1 MSGIGVLALQGDFV
15 EHIKTFSSLGVSA
28 QEIRKANQISDLD
41 ALVIPG
47 GESTTISYL
56 MDLYNFRSAIK
67 DAASSDLPIWGT
79 CAGLIFLSNQIVQN
93 SSNTSQKL
101 LGSLDIETERNA
113 FGRQHESFQSEFP
126 IPKFGLDKFTGV
138 FIRAPRIRNIG
149 SNVEIL
155 AKLNDE
161 IVAVKQGNII
171 GTCFHPELSNTVI
184 FHKYLIELVR
194 ETL

>member
-79 CAGLIFLSNQIVQN
+79 CAGLILMATNLKEDIPIPLSLMNINV
-93 SSNTSQKL
+93 S
-101 LGSLDIETERNA
+101 RNA
-113 FGRQHESFQSEFP
+113 YGRQIDSFKDSINFSFDRENPFP
-126 IPKFGLDKFTGV
+126 GV
-138 FIRAPRIRNIG
+138 FIRAPKILDIDE
-149 SNVEIL
+149 NVDVICT
-155 AKLNDE
+155 LNDGE
-161 IVAVKQGNII
+161 IVGVKQGNKL
-171 GTCFHPELSNTVI
+171 GTSFHPELTTDNR
-184 FHKYLIELVR
+184 FHKYFIDLVYS
-194 ETL
+194 

>member
-79 CAGLIFLSNQIVQN
+79 CAGLILMANNLKEDIPIPLSLMNINV
-93 SSNTSQKL
+93 S
-101 LGSLDIETERNA
+101 RNA
-113 FGRQHESFQSEFP
+113 YGRQ
-126 IPKFGLDKFTGV
+126 ID
-138 FIRAPRIRNIG
+138 
-149 SNVEIL
+149 
-155 AKLNDE
+155 
-161 IVAVKQGNII
+161 
-171 GTCFHPELSNTVI
+171 LS
-184 FHKYLIELVR
+184 LIHI
-194 ETL
+194 

>member
-79 CAGLIFLSNQIVQN
+79 CAGLILMANNLKEDIPRLRAVSKAFESGYRASKVVPGTLEELHGLMGLQHLIDKYPKSDQEKTSNQLIIDRWISFIHDFHDDCLLQ
-93 SSNTSQKL
+93 SFHQKSL
-101 LGSLDIETERNA
+101 L
-113 FGRQHESFQSEFP
+113 P
-126 IPKFGLDKFTGV
+126 
-138 FIRAPRIRNIG
+138 
-149 SNVEIL
+149 
-155 AKLNDE
+155 
-161 IVAVKQGNII
+161 
-171 GTCFHPELSNTVI
+171 
-184 FHKYLIELVR
+184 
-194 ETL
+194 